1 MQLEIGKRYLSR
13 NGQVFGP
20 LENYLGSDR
29 YPFRASQGRLI
40 HMWTSEGLFQSDGPE
55 NGFDLVAEYHESEA
69 SPTVEALKI
78 LVKEPEDE
86 DILMEALR
94 LTSGDRQQ
102 QYGPPEKNLGT
113 IAALWAAYKGVPF
126 EARDV
131 AAMMILVKVAR
142 EIAGPKRDT
151 AVDIA
156 GYARLLHL
164 CNEAAA
170 KQEVQ

>member
-13 NGQVFGP
+13 NGHVFGP
-20 LENYLGSDR
+20 IEALQGSA
-29 YPFRASQGRLI
+29 YYQFRKGN
-40 HMWTSEGLFQSDGPE
+40 HMWTGEGKFQMGVPAHE
-55 NGFDLVAEYHESEA
+55 MDLVAEYHELEVD
-69 SPTVEALKI
+69 PEVGYLKI
-78 LVKEPEDE
+78 TAPEPADE

-156 GYARLLHL
+156 GYARLMHL